1 MEWLLPSTWSTPR
14 SSASVGGCRGD
25 ACFACLVPAAQRD
38 RGSGR
43 LLVVQEAL
51 PPGNAPSRGKILD
64 IVMLTVGGGEGS
76 QAELGVLFEQAGYD

>member
-1 MEWLLPSTWSTPR
+1 MEWLLPGMWSTPR
-14 SSASVGGCRGD
+14 SSASVGGCRVD
-25 ACFACLVPAAQRD
+25 ACFARLVPAA
-38 RGSGR
+38 GSGR

-51 PPGNAPSRGKILD
+51 PPGNAQSRGKIPD